1 MSIYAVM
8 DVLKNCLQ
16 KLIREPKVSCRM
28 HGPGKH
34 GLGCQH
40 HSPKIENSI
49 NISMIGYGN
58 MGKALCRGLL
68 SNPSYQIQVAAPSLP
83 IAHSEPRFS
92 THASNLAILR
102 NAQILILAV
111 KPAQMAG
118 VLEEIQSCLSPSVLI
133 ISIAAGLDLAWFA
146 RHIPQHC
153 PLIRAIPNLA
163 AECKQSATPLLAN
176 SSVTPMQHAIATE
189 LFQQCGQVIWTE
201 DEKDLDTITA
211 LSGSGLA
218 YLFLFVQA
226 MRDGAIALGL
236 STETAY
242 NFAIQTLAGAASL
255 ATLPE
260 QTLQGLQQQIT
271 SKAGTTAAAL
281 DVFTQHHL
289 SDIVLTAMQAAVV
302 RSQTLRSE
310 EI

>member
-1 MSIYAVM
+1 MM
-8 DVLKNCLQ
+8 DFLKTCLQ
-16 KLIREPKVSCRM
+16 RLIREPQGSCRM
-28 HGPGKH
+28 HGSRGH
-34 GLGCQH
+34 GTGCQH
-40 HSPKIENSI
+40 HSAKIENGV

-58 MGKALCRGLL
+58 MGKALCQGLL
-68 SNPSYQIQVAAPSLP
+68 TNPIYQVQVAAPSLP
-83 IAHSEPRFS
+83 IAHSEARFS
-92 THASNLAILR
+92 THSSNLAILP

-111 KPAQMAG
+111 KPAQMAA
-118 VLEEIQSCLSPSVLI
+118 VLAEIQSYLSPSVLI

-146 RHIPQHC
+146 NHLPQHS
-153 PLIRAIPNLA
+153 PLVRAIPNLA
-163 AECKQSATPLLAN
+163 AACRQSATPLLAN
-176 SSVTPMQHAIATE
+176 SSVTPMQHAVATQ
-189 LFQQCGQVIWTE
+189 LFQQCGQIIWTE
-201 DEKDLDTITA
+201 NEKDLDTITA

-226 MRDGAIALGL
+226 MSDSAIALGL
-236 STETAY
+236 STETAH

-260 QTLQGLQQQIT
+260 QTLVGLQQQIT

-289 SDIVLTAMQAAVV
+289 SDIVLTAMQAAIA

-310 EI
+310 ES